1 MAMTPPIMPEGQ
13 AVWNS
18 APINATKA
26 MYTATTPPPARA
38 GVMGETAGEIDI
50 HIHQPVPDDGV
61 SETKRYQHQGYSRE
75 IHPGARHNAQRVG
88 HDVQKKE
95 RKNAGGCPSSD
106 PFELLTEDS
115 RSCVAVTV
123 HEGPRGKHEV
133 NAQTSKVQPVE

>member
-1 MAMTPPIMPEGQ
+1 MKQRADQRNEGDVYGNH
-13 AVWNS
+13 A
-18 APINATKA
+18 A
-26 MYTATTPPPARA
+26 AR
-38 GVMGETAGEIDI
+38 GGIGETSLENDV

-75 IHPGARHNAQRVG
+75 IHPGARHDAQRVG
-88 HDVQKKE
+88 HDVQEKE
-95 RKNAGGCPSSD
+95 RKNARERPSSD